1 MAKLV
6 FDRFA
11 DQRQRQN
18 TDGIRYKSHHG
29 DINKIIMCHRKPHL
43 RKRIHYA
50 SVFLGNKIAAA
61 EEITTVKIIVL
72 VPLDMEETTG
82 R

>member
-1 MAKLV
+1 
-6 FDRFA
+6 
-11 DQRQRQN
+11 
-18 TDGIRYKSHHG
+18 
-29 DINKIIMCHRKPHL
+29 MCHRKPHL
-43 RKRIHYA
+43 RKHIYYA